1 MRKLASVQ
9 TIDKLTPIPDAD
21 LIEVAR
27 VLGWNVVCKKGEFQV
42 GDLCVY
48 CEIDSVFPDDNPEF
62 AFLEKSRYRIKTKKM
77 RGVVSQGICF
87 PMSILPENQ
96 YEIDQ
101 DVTDILGIEKYEP
114 KSTAQL
120 SGEIQGLFPSFIS
133 KTDETRVQTFGRALA
148 LNVGLKCNFTEKLDG
163 TSATYFLKD
172 GEFGVCSR
180 NMQLKWGDN
189 VYHEMAQKY
198 GIEKILHDIKEMFGD
213 DTAIQGEVVGAGI
226 QGNKYKFEQ
235 NERKLFV
242 FNVVN
247 LDTQEYFNN
256 QKVADFCAI
265 HGLLSVPILGEV
277 EIVNDIDFFV
287 NLSIGKSVIY
297 PKTER
302 EGIVI
307 RAINDM
313 NDPLIGR
320 FSFKAINPKF
330 LLKYED
336 D

>member
-1 MRKLASVQ
+1 MRKLASIQ

-27 VLGWNVVCKKGEFQV
+27 ILGWNVVVKKGEFQV

-62 AFLEKSRYRIKTKKM
+62 AFLEKSRYRIKTKKL

-87 PMSILPENQ
+87 PLSILPENQ
-96 YEIDQ
+96 YEVDQ
-101 DVTDILGIEKYEP
+101 DVTDIIGIEKYEP

-120 SGEIQGLFPSFIS
+120 SGEIQGLFPPFVS

-148 LNVGLKCNFTEKLDG
+148 KTVGLKCDFTEKLDG
-163 TSATYFLKD
+163 TSGTFFVND

-189 VYHEMAQKY
+189 VYHEMARKY
-198 GIEKILHDIKEMFGD
+198 DLGNKLRALGRNI
-213 DTAIQGEVVGAGI
+213 AIQGEVVGAGI
-226 QGNKYKFEQ
+226 QGNKHKFEQ
-235 NERKLFV
+235 DERKLFV
-242 FNVVN
+242 FNVVDVETRN
-247 LDTQEYFNN
+247 YMNN
-256 QKVADFCAI
+256 RQVEQFCKEN
-265 HGLLSVPILGEV
+265 GLLSVPILGEV
-277 EIVNDIDFFV
+277 TIINDIDYFV
-287 NLSIGKSVIY
+287 DLSIGKSVIY

-302 EGIVI
+302 EDIVI
-307 RAINDM
+307 RALNDE

>member
-1 MRKLASVQ
+1 MRKLASIQ

-27 VLGWNVVCKKGEFQV
+27 VLGWNVVVKKGEFQV

-62 AFLEKSRYRIKTKKM
+62 AFLEKSRYRIKTKKL

-96 YEIDQ
+96 YEVDQ
-101 DVTDILGIEKYEP
+101 DVTDLLGIEKYEP

-120 SGEIQGLFPSFIS
+120 AGEIQGLFPSFVS
-133 KTDETRVQTFGRALA
+133 KTDETRVQTFGRALSK
-148 LNVGLKCNFTEKLDG
+148 NVGLKCDYTEKLDG
-163 TSATYFLKD
+163 TSGTFFVYD

-189 VYHEMAQKY
+189 VYHEVAKKY
-198 GIEKILHDIKEMFGD
+198 DLENKLRALGKNI
-213 DTAIQGEVVGAGI
+213 AIQGEIVGAGI
-226 QGNKYKFEQ
+226 QGNKCKFEQ
-235 NERKLFV
+235 EERKLFV
-242 FNVVN
+242 FNVVDV
-247 LDTQEYFNN
+247 DTRTYMNN
-256 QKVADFCAI
+256 RQVEQFCKEND
-265 HGLLSVPILGEV
+265 LLSVPILGEV
-277 EIVNDIDFFV
+277 TIINDIDFFV

-307 RAINDM
+307 RAINDN

>member
-9 TIDKLTPIPDAD
+9 IVANVSPIPDAD
-21 LIEVAR
+21 NIEVIR
-27 VLGWNVVCKKGEFQV
+27 VLGWNCVTKKDEFQV

-48 CEIDSVFPDDNPEF
+48 CEIDSVMPDNNPEF
-62 AFLEKSRYRIKTKKM
+62 AFLEKSRYRIKTKKL

-87 PMSILPENQ
+87 PLSILPENQ

-148 LNVGLKCNFTEKLDG
+148 KTVGLKCDFTEKLDG
-163 TSATYFLKD
+163 TSSTFFVND

-189 VYHEMAQKY
+189 VYHEMARKY
-198 GIEKILHDIKEMFGD
+198 DLENELRALGRNI
-213 DTAIQGEVVGAGI
+213 AIQGEVVGAGI
-226 QGNKYKFEQ
+226 QSNKYKFEQ
-235 NERKLFV
+235 EERKLFV
-242 FNVVN
+242 FNVIDI
-247 LDTQEYFNN
+247 DTRTYMNN
-256 QKVADFCAI
+256 RQVEQFCKEN
-265 HGLLSVPILGEV
+265 GLLSVPILGEV
-277 EIVNDIDFFV
+277 TIINDIDYFV
-287 NLSIGKSVIY
+287 DLSIGKSVIY

>member
-9 TIDKLTPIPDAD
+9 IVANVSPIPDAD
-21 LIEVAR
+21 NIEVIR
-27 VLGWNVVCKKGEFQV
+27 VLGWNCVTKKDEFQV

-48 CEIDSVFPDDNPEF
+48 CEIDSVMPDNNPEF
-62 AFLEKSRYRIKTKKM
+62 AFLEKSRYRIKTKKL

-87 PMSILPENQ
+87 PLSILPENQ

-148 LNVGLKCNFTEKLDG
+148 KTVGLKCDFTEKLDG
-163 TSATYFLKD
+163 TSGTFFVND

-189 VYHEMAQKY
+189 VYHEMARKY
-198 GIEKILHDIKEMFGD
+198 DLENELRALGRNI
-213 DTAIQGEVVGAGI
+213 AIQGEIVGAGI

-235 NERKLFV
+235 DERKLFV
-242 FNVVN
+242 FNVVDVETRN
-247 LDTQEYFNN
+247 YMNN
-256 QKVADFCAI
+256 RQVEQFCKEN
-265 HGLLSVPILGEV
+265 GLLSVPILGEV
-277 EIVNDIDFFV
+277 TIINDIDYFV
-287 NLSIGKSVIY
+287 DLSIGKSIIY

-307 RAINDM
+307 RALNEM

>member
-1 MRKLASVQ
+1 MRKLASIQ
-9 TIDKLTPIPDAD
+9 TIDRLTPIPDAD

-27 VLGWNVVCKKGEFQV
+27 VLGWNVIVKRDEFQV

-48 CEIDSVFPDDNPEF
+48 CEIDSVMPDNNPEF

-96 YEIDQ
+96 YEVDQ
-101 DVTDILGIEKYEP
+101 DVTDLLGIEKYEP

-120 SGEIQGLFPSFIS
+120 AGEIQGLFPSFVS
-133 KTDETRVQTFGRALA
+133 KTDETRVQTFGRALSK
-148 LNVGLKCNFTEKLDG
+148 NVGLKCDYTEKLDG
-163 TSATYFLKD
+163 TSGTFFIYD

-189 VYHEMAQKY
+189 VYHEVAKKY
-198 GIEKILHDIKEMFGD
+198 DLENKLRALGKNI
-213 DTAIQGEVVGAGI
+213 AIQGEVVGAGI

-235 NERKLFV
+235 DERKLFV
-242 FNVVN
+242 FNVVDV
-247 LDTQEYFNN
+247 DTRTYMNN
-256 QKVADFCAI
+256 RQVEQFCKEN
-265 HGLLSVPILGEV
+265 GLLSIPILGEV
-277 EIVNDIDFFV
+277 TIINDIDFFV
-287 NLSIGKSVIY
+287 DLSIGKSVIN

-307 RAINDM
+307 RAINDE